1 MERMFPFKIRAPVF
15 DNSNA
20 ILPLLSTLSTDA
32 TAAIFSLSFNE
43 ESGKVVTS
51 CRNHARAAA
60 ATPATARPT
69 NSPSPRAQSRRR
81 LSCLSTVI
89 WRGNFNE
96 VIARRRTTNRC
107 IAEKCAT
114 VFRLWAVSL
123 FSEWGAYDANT
134 IALSLLNGLS
144 RFSSVQF
151 NSFQGLD
158 TMPSSADRG

>member
-1 MERMFPFKIRAPVF
+1 MERMFPRKIRALFF

-69 NSPSPRAQSRRR
+69 NSPSPLRVGAGSRVCRPLFGGAILTR
-81 LSCLSTVI
+81 SLLDDGRQTV
-89 WRGNFNE
+89 
-96 VIARRRTTNRC
+96 ALQ
-107 IAEKCAT
+107 KCAT

-123 FSEWGAYDANT
+123 FSEWGACDANT